1 MLFKD
6 LIAEQE
12 MKVTRIA
19 KAVFCD
25 KSNFCKRIKHNRIY
39 LDEIKILRHK
49 NILTLE
55 DIDKI
60 TS

>member
-1 MLFKD
+1 MLFGE
-6 LIAEQE
+6 LISEQGI
-12 MKVTRIA
+12 KVTRIA
-19 KAVFCD
+19 KAVFSD
-25 KSNFCKRIKHNRIY
+25 RSNFTKRMKRNKIY

-55 DIDKI
+55 DIDKL